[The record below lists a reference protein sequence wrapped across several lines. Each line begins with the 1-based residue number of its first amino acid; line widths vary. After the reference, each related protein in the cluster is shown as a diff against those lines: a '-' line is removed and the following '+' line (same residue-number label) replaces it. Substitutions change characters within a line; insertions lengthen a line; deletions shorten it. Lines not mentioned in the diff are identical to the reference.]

1 MSNAQKPADVSQDWL
16 LDDTTE
22 QPSLQPQLA
31 PWRVLIVDDEP
42 DVHKV
47 TRLSLR
53 DIQYKGRGL
62 ELLHAYSGEEG
73 FSLLQ
78 RHPDI
83 ALVLLDVVM
92 ETDNAGLLLVRR
104 IREELGNNLVRIVL
118 RTGQPGQAPEQEVIL
133 AYDINDYKAKTELSI
148 QRLYTTVIAS
158 LRAHESLL
166 SIDRSRQGLSQILE
180 GSSDL
185 YQRHSLRE
193 FASGV
198 LALVGAVLDIGT
210 HGILCLREGASG
222 APLVLGATGRF
233 AELERQDRLDPA
245 HPIYPQIQQAFKS
258 RGSLHQPL
266 HEVLYIP
273 THGNHEFALYFTPP
287 WPLTEVD
294 KALLEVFCSRI
305 SSAFDNLNH
314 HLQMARAQEATVV
327 ALADLAEF
335 RDNETGEHVLRVRH
349 WTDRT
354 ARHLAA
360 QGHYPELLT
369 PRFLELVGMAS
380 ILHDVGKVATPDN
393 VLFKP
398 GQHDPAQQEVMR
410 QHAIIGAT
418 ILERAAR
425 MVDGQ
430 SYLSLGAEIASGHHE
445 HYDGN
450 GYPSALSGAA
460 IPLSARIVTVVDV
473 FDALLHKRPYK
484 EPWPLE
490 QALAYIRDRSG
501 SQFDP
506 LVVSAFL
513 EVVENEYQAYSQAH
527 SDPAG
532 TVAR

>member
-1 MSNAQKPADVSQDWL
+1 MTTEQSTTDNGQDWL
-16 LDDTTE
+16 LDDSRETSAA
-22 QPSLQPQLA
+22 PPQQA

-53 DIQYKGRGL
+53 DIQYKGRAL
-62 ELLHAYSGEEG
+62 ELLHAYSGDEG
-73 FSLLQ
+73 FHLL
-78 RHPDI
+78 REHPGI

-104 IREELGNNLVRIVL
+104 IREELGNSLVRIVL

-133 AYDINDYKAKTELSI
+133 SYDINDYKAKTELSV

-158 LRAHESLL
+158 LRAYESLL
-166 SIDRSRQGLSQILE
+166 SIERSRQGLSQILE
-180 GSSDL
+180 GSSNL
-185 YQRHSLRE
+185 YQLHSLRE

-198 LALVGAVLDIGT
+198 LALVGAVLDVGT
-210 HGILCLREGASG
+210 QGILCLRENAHS
-222 APLVLGATGRF
+222 APQVLGATGRF
-233 AELERQDRLDPA
+233 ADLERQDRLDPA

-258 RGSLHQPL
+258 RANQHQPS

-273 THGNHEFALYFTPP
+273 THANHEFALYFTPP
-287 WPLTEVD
+287 RPLTEVD

-305 SSAFDNLNH
+305 SAAFDNLNH

-354 ARHLAA
+354 ARRLAEL
-360 QGHYPELLT
+360 GHYPELLT

-490 QALAYIRDRSG
+490 QALAYIRERAG

-506 LVVSAFL
+506 LVVAAFL
-513 EVVENEYQAYSQAH
+513 DVVDREYAAYSQA
-527 SDPAG
+527 
-532 TVAR
+532 